1 MITFREYYKQQF
13 KDMKIIWK
21 LARKHKKYFAL
32 VCTIFTLFNPWIIHT
47 MYLYDTGLMKVDKR
61 FKEIKEK

>member
-21 LARKHKKYFAL
+21 LAKKDRRYFAL
-32 VCTIFTLFNPWIIHT
+32 VRAIFTLFNPWLIHI
-47 MYLYDTGLMKVDKR
+47 MYLYDTGLMEVDKR
-61 FKEIKEK
+61 FKE

>member
-1 MITFREYYKQQF
+1 MITFRQYYKEQF

-21 LARKHKKYFAL
+21 LAKKNKKYFAL
-32 VCTIFTLFNPWIIHT
+32 FCSIFTLFNPWVIHT

-61 FKEIKEK
+61 FKEIEK